1 MATGE
6 PADGRRQLV
15 APSHD
20 DPAGEVQRSSFE
32 RAGPGRVH
40 DPVDDMEQGADA
52 HGLLERQIVDAG
64 GSNGEDVVGGDP
76 LGCPGEGVEEG
87 EDGGDLWPDW
97 RGGGSGQGGGDQ
109 VVARTGSGE
118 RLVRGRTELAVV
130 A

>member
-1 MATGE
+1 
-6 PADGRRQLV
+6 
-15 APSHD
+15 
-20 DPAGEVQRSSFE
+20 
-32 RAGPGRVH
+32 
-40 DPVDDMEQGADA
+40 MEQGADA

-109 VVARTGSGE
+109 VVARTESGE
-118 RLVRGRTELAVV
+118 RLVRGRTELALV